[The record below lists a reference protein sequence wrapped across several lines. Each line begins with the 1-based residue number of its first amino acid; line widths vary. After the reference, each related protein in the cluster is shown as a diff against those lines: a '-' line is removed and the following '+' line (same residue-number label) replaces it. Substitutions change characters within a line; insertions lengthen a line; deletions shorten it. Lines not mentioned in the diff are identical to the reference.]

1 MKALALLVAGAALS
15 AASGAE
21 SSDSTCS
28 VSIAAHHPLAHDSA
42 SNAWSGQH
50 LRIDLV
56 NSQFR
61 IDDAPW
67 RSTQALC
74 GAERLDLAMGET
86 ALVACR
92 TGLACG
98 RYSFLFRIDVLA
110 SDGELMESRLIQF
123 PTLSDTLEVRR
134 ERSVNLG
141 DLRALLEAHA
151 PSTNPIRRA
160 AQRNE

>member
-1 MKALALLVAGAALS
+1 MKALALLVAGAAAS
-15 AASGAE
+15 FATAADA
-21 SSDSTCS
+21 DRAACA
-28 VSIAAHHPLAHDSA
+28 VSISASHPLAEPA
-42 SNAWSGQH
+42 NAPQDQY

-74 GAERLDLAMGET
+74 DAERLDLAAGET

-92 TGLACG
+92 TDLSCG
-98 RYSFLFRIDVLA
+98 RYSFLFRVDVLTG
-110 SDGELMESRLIQF
+110 DGQLMASRLIPF
-123 PTLSDTLEVRR
+123 PTLSQAVEVRR

-141 DLRALLEAHA
+141 DLRALLDAHA
-151 PSTNPIRRA
+151 PSTNPRRA
-160 AQRNE
+160 TLRSE